1 MYEVNGKVEGHIRER
16 LPAPDSWRLATAGP
30 DGAPQVSPVRA
41 DLEGEYVMVN
51 TAIGRVKEENLRRNP
66 NVSLSH
72 LDPYDRVEIRGR
84 VVRFV
89 EGEEAERSMDRLTRK
104 YIGEERCP
112 WLLAGERRV
121 MLLIEPVRV
130 RRVMGVE
137 PFRPGTVRQDWT
149 RLSTPWGAIPP
160 TRRIR
165 ARVASVGR
173 LPGREVSAV
182 FLGARVRSMGGGRQ
196 LPTGPLPV
204 AGPGPGDELGR
215 PSAGVEGTGAVG
227 RRPGVTVPARREL
240 SAGHLLAA
248 GLPVTG
254 ACPGEIGRRS
264 AGVGAASVDRRR
276 GGRELSAGSL
286 PGGRAPAIGRAPGE
300 IGRRSA
306 GVGTASVDRRRGGR
320 ELSAGSLSVAGPG
333 RRSVGRRAERGWSCR
348 RVRARRPVQGGEPEF
363 RHPLTA
369 PPSAKPPPRRRAI
382 RT

>member
-1 MYEVNGKVEGHIRER
+1 
-16 LPAPDSWRLATAGP
+16 
-30 DGAPQVSPVRA
+30 
-41 DLEGEYVMVN
+41 
-51 TAIGRVKEENLRRNP
+51 
-66 NVSLSH
+66 
-72 LDPYDRVEIRGR
+72 
-84 VVRFV
+84 
-89 EGEEAERSMDRLTRK
+89 
-104 YIGEERCP
+104 
-112 WLLAGERRV
+112 

-165 ARVASVGR
+165 ARVASVDR

-204 AGPGPGDELGR
+204 AGPGPGEELGR
-215 PSAGVEGTGAVG
+215 PSAGVEGAGAVG
-227 RRPGVTVPARREL
+227 RRPGVTVPARREW

-264 AGVGAASVDRRR
+264 AGVGTASVDRRRGGRELSAGPLPGGRAPAIGRAPGEIGRRSAGVGTASVDRRR

-300 IGRRSA
+300 IGWRSA

-348 RVRARRPVQGGEPEF
+348 RVRVRRPVQGGEPEF